1 MKSLPAKIDDRE
13 DKLIEYLVEGHDIRK
28 AGKLAGYNRSYYKT
42 DITRKWQSDSFITKL
57 LKRHRAEA
65 LALLPKSHLT
75 DKTKLNTAQDA
86 INTLQEAI
94 NKTKDPTER
103 LDLYRKGMG
112 ILSKLDATQERI
124 AKNSGLLKEQHHNTQ
139 VIVPIKDMQVIL
151 NQTIQSGSQPEAI
164 DVTPQEDS
172 SHG

>member
-1 MKSLPAKIDDRE
+1 MAIRLLHYQALKTPQSRSLSTSPQKPP
-13 DKLIEYLVEGHDIRK
+13 
-28 AGKLAGYNRSYYKT
+28 NRQ
-42 DITRKWQSDSFITKL
+42 D
-57 LKRHRAEA
+57 
-65 LALLPKSHLT
+65 
-75 DKTKLNTAQDA
+75 KLNTAQDA

-151 NQTIQSGSQPEAI
+151 NQTIQQSAQPEAI
-164 DVTPQEDS
+164 DVTPEQGS
-172 SHG
+172 SHE